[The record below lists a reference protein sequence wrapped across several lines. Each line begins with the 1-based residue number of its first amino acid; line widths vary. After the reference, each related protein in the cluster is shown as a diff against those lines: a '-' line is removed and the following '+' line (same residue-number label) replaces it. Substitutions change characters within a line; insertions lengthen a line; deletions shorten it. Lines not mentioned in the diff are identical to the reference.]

1 MLVALSLFLF
11 FCSSVFAHGLPEG
24 DKGYIQEMMGYWRR
38 TGSFLRHAYTANV
51 ALMCA
56 GFLLMGYQLTGYF
69 IS

>member
-1 MLVALSLFLF
+1 MEIGQLLAL
-11 FCSSVFAHGLPEG
+11 FANL
-24 DKGYIQEMMGYWRR
+24 ILLGYWRR

-56 GFLLMGYQLTGYF
+56 GFPLMGYQLTGYF